1 MNKTIINIKPNEA
14 TKRAA
19 EFACQ
24 IQDAVNGRAI
34 LASLLRHLDQM
45 READDGVVGDLR
57 NQHPV
62 LIAVLDKLA
71 SLARVQNLVGSE
83 GDRIVDAHV
92 ACDRL
97 RRDLSVDWEIF
108 PIG

>member
-1 MNKTIINIKPNEA
+1 MQKTIIKITPNEA
-14 TKRAA
+14 TQRAA
-19 EFACQ
+19 DFACQ
-24 IQDAVNGRAI
+24 IQDACNSRAI
-34 LASLLRHLDQM
+34 LASLLRHLDEM
-45 READDGVVGDLR
+45 RAADDAVVGDLR

-71 SLARVQNLVGSE
+71 SLANVQNISGDE
-83 GDRIVDAHV
+83 GNRIIDAHV

-97 RRDLSVDWEIF
+97 RSGKDVEWEIF

>member
-1 MNKTIINIKPNEA
+1 MNKTVINIKPDEA
-14 TKRAA
+14 TQRAA
-19 EFACQ
+19 AFACDV
-24 IQDAVNGRAI
+24 QDACNGRAI

-62 LIAVLDKLA
+62 LIAVLDKLS
-71 SLARVQNLVGSE
+71 SLARVQDLSGAE
-83 GDRIVDAHV
+83 GDRIMSAHV
-92 ACDRL
+92 ACERL
-97 RRDLSVDWEIF
+97 RRGFDVDWEVF